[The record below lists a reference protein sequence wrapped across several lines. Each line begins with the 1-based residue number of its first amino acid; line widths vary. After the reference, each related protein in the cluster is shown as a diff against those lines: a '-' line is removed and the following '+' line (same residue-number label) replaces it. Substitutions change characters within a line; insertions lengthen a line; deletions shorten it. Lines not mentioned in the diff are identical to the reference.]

1 LLCFFGRGR
10 DESLVIL
17 IKVGE
22 NLILSY
28 FLDLETFRVEAFFLQ
43 LLLVHV
49 LFLLGILLPNPV
61 NHLHSDYRLL
71 IKYNKLLFIPILKP
85 PNIPYTTLSN
95 TYQNFCIL
103 RLISKTAI
111 GLIKVVSICLFVAFL
126 ATEEDNQELVSDIYI
141 NSSFF
146 GGCLKSIGRIACE

>member
-22 NLILSY
+22 KLILSY
-28 FLDLETFRVEAFFLQ
+28 FLDLFLQ

>member
-1 LLCFFGRGR
+1 MLCFFGRGR

-22 NLILSY
+22 KLILSY

-49 LFLLGILLPNPV
+49 LFLLGILFPNPV

-85 PNIPYTTLSN
+85 LNIPYTTLPN
-95 TYQNFCIL
+95 TSPEVLYFTPYLRNGNRAHKSGQYLFIRCIF
-103 RLISKTAI
+103 RDRRGYSRVSK
-111 GLIKVVSICLFVAFL
+111 
-126 ATEEDNQELVSDIYI
+126 
-141 NSSFF
+141 
-146 GGCLKSIGRIACE
+146 

>member
-1 LLCFFGRGR
+1 MLCFFGRGR

-22 NLILSY
+22 KLILSY

-85 PNIPYTTLSN
+85 LNIPYTTLPKTSPE
-95 TYQNFCIL
+95 FCIL
-103 RLISKTAI
+103 RLTSETAI
-111 GLIKVVSICLFVAFL
+111 GLIKVVSICLFVAYF
-126 ATEEDNQELVSDIYI
+126 ATEEDIQELVDDVH
-141 NSSFF
+141 NSSSFL
-146 GGCLKSIGRIACE
+146 GGFLKSLGG